1 MDGHRN
7 DVQQTAMSQ
16 LCSSGYTELKH
27 VSCNYN
33 EHGRVLTLGGRVSF
47 FYLKQY
53 AQEVVRRVEGVDRVI
68 NLIEVK
74 EV

>member
-1 MDGHRN
+1 ML
-7 DVQQTAMSQ
+7 QAAKEQ
-16 LCSSGYTELKH
+16 LYSVGYSELKH
-27 VSCNYN
+27 VRCDYD

-47 FYLKQY
+47 FYLKQC

-68 NLIEVK
+68 NLIEVE